1 MATFCVLAS
10 YTVYKEDQNNSI
22 DLLVKE
28 IISGCIR
35 KDRASQHLLYKEF
48 YSYCMGICKRYSIGD
63 FEAADVLN
71 NGFLKIFNNIDKY
84 DNAKPIKAWIGK
96 IMVNTAIDHYR
107 ANLRFTTYDDIS
119 EYEQNGTEAI
129 VYEQMAYKELLM
141 LVQSLSPGYR
151 IVFNMYAIDGYTH
164 EEIAKS
170 LNISVGTSK
179 SNLFKARQRLQE
191 MIRDMEPLNAKMKVI
206 SNHEQNISKN
216 ERRA

>member
-1 MATFCVLAS
+1 M
-10 YTVYKEDQNNSI
+10 YKEEPNSNL
-22 DLLVKE
+22 DLLTKD

-48 YSYCMGICKRYSIGD
+48 YSYSLGICKRYSISE

-71 NGFLKIFNNIDKY
+71 KGFLKIFNNINKY
-84 DNAKPIKAWIGK
+84 DTNKPIKAWIGT

-107 ANLRFTTYDDIS
+107 ANLRFSGHDDIS
-119 EYEQNGTEAI
+119 EYEQNGTEAV
-129 VYEQMAYKELLM
+129 VYGQMAYKELLL

-151 IVFNMYAIDGYTH
+151 VVFNMYAIDGYTH
-164 EEIAKS
+164 EEIAKT

-179 SNLFKARQRLQE
+179 SNLFKARQRLQD
-191 MIRDMEPLNAKMKVI
+191 MIRDME
-206 SNHEQNISKN
+206 SNSIKLRIVSDNEQETKN

>member
-1 MATFCVLAS
+1 M
-10 YTVYKEDQNNSI
+10 YKEDPNSNL

-48 YSYCMGICKRYSIGD
+48 YSYCLGICKRYAISD

-71 NGFLKIFNNIDKY
+71 NGFLKIFNNIEKY
-84 DNAKPIKAWIGK
+84 DSSKPIKAWIGK

-119 EYEQNGTEAI
+119 EYEQNGTEAV
-129 VYEQMAYKELLM
+129 VYGQMAYKELLL
-141 LVQSLSPGYR
+141 LVQSLSPSYR

-164 EEIAKS
+164 DEIAKT
-170 LNISVGTSK
+170 LNISVGSSK

-191 MIRDMEPLNAKMKVI
+191 MIRDMEPLRAELKVV
-206 SNHEQNISKN
+206 SGNEQNISKN